1 MGRPM
6 TFGRIGVPAGW
17 RPEGGVAWDR
27 STPCVTNRRQLRWSA
42 TAPDGVTAVSILPG
56 IGWQSPVAANQF
68 NPCPVLAI
76 TSAREFLTMAARALR
91 PGSQPIGYRAI
102 EVPQP
107 FDGNRADVGTLTIA
121 YQLNGQRVEEALTSY
136 VNLNGSGGDTVL
148 VFGFRAPAGR
158 LDLEQAEA
166 IRASLRLDEGY
177 QRTYFQQQ
185 IAAANSYGQQ
195 QSQAITTWHNGRMAD
210 ITARGMA
217 DRAAMR
223 AQGNAETNA
232 IYAQTAAGTRATND
246 GIYESNLRAL
256 KEEQTWTNPSGQSV
270 QGSIHGGQRVLGRG
284 DGTYARTDD
293 PYYNPSGSTEY
304 SPD

>member
-1 MGRPM
+1 
-6 TFGRIGVPAGW
+6 
-17 RPEGGVAWDR
+17 
-27 STPCVTNRRQLRWSA
+27 
-42 TAPDGVTAVSILPG
+42 
-56 IGWQSPVAANQF
+56 
-68 NPCPVLAI
+68 
-76 TSAREFLTMAARALR
+76 
-91 PGSQPIGYRAI
+91 
-102 EVPQP
+102 
-107 FDGNRADVGTLTIA
+107 
-121 YQLNGQRVEEALTSY
+121 
-136 VNLNGSGGDTVL
+136 
-148 VFGFRAPAGR
+148 
-158 LDLEQAEA
+158 
-166 IRASLRLDEGY
+166 
-177 QRTYFQQQ
+177 
-185 IAAANSYGQQ
+185 
-195 QSQAITTWHNGRMAD
+195 MAD